1 MRYRRQLAKK
11 ARQEMKGFLDI
22 VRRGHKR
29 LIGGIWFGRARH
41 VIPMVAKR
49 LRGDDQGR
57 VGLPC
62 ILLGTVAKHVIR
74 QVDSEHTNG
83 AIRVYSHRYW
93 RENTASYLS
102 REQSQSAARW
112 YPDTAPLGVAIRKE
126 NVWEGNKLFLKR

>member
-1 MRYRRQLAKK
+1 VPPSEIMRYRRQLAKK

-62 ILLGTVAKHVIR
+62 ILLGTVAKHVIW
-74 QVDSEHTNG
+74 QVDSDILMVRSGCT
-83 AIRVYSHRYW
+83 AIDIGGKTPRA
-93 RENTASYLS
+93 T
-102 REQSQSAARW
+102 
-112 YPDTAPLGVAIRKE
+112 
-126 NVWEGNKLFLKR
+126 